1 MPVNPN
7 EAPEGYEAVESN
19 GCDGECAFE
28 YRSKECLSV
37 ACGSCHRKDECCVIF
52 VKKPETDRKEAATK
66 LEAERGSC
74 HRKDECCVIFVKKPA
89 RDSFPAQITWPRDSE
104 GREVQE

>member
-1 MPVNPN
+1 MAVNPN

-37 ACGSCHRKDECCVIF
+37 ACGSCHREDGCY
-52 VKKPETDRKEAATK
+52 
-66 LEAERGSC
+66 
-74 HRKDECCVIFVKKPA
+74 VIFVKKPA
-89 RDSFPAQITWPRDSE
+89 RDSIPAQITWPRDSE

>member
-1 MPVNPN
+1 MAVNPN
-7 EAPEGYEAVESN
+7 EAPKGYEAVESN

-52 VKKPETDRKEAATK
+52 VKKP
-66 LEAERGSC
+66 
-74 HRKDECCVIFVKKPA
+74 A

>member
-1 MPVNPN
+1 MAFNPN

-37 ACGSCHRKDECCVIF
+37 PCGSCHRKDECY
-52 VKKPETDRKEAATK
+52 
-66 LEAERGSC
+66 
-74 HRKDECCVIFVKKPA
+74 VIFVKKPA
-89 RDSFPAQITWPRDSE
+89 RDSLPAQITWPRDSE